1 MLRFIK
7 IFILLLISINSSAI
21 DFKIGLLRNVNIKSV
36 IVTASESSFKLMEGM
51 NELFQLKEGEQI
63 KVSVSNNKIKLNF
76 KGNLVGVYDT
86 LKLLKVSNDT
96 TIFSVKGDVP
106 TFKKNKLPDFLKN
119 IPITVP
125 GSRFIK

>member
-106 TFKKNKLPDFLKN
+106 TFKKRAYYD
-119 IPITVP
+119 
-125 GSRFIK
+125 